1 MNMDS
6 ITEFERY
13 YNILDSQPLPP
24 KIPKRGHGEG
34 SITKKGDK
42 WFGRVTV
49 GKSAD
54 GKQIRKRV
62 SAKTKSELMAKMRDA
77 VANFKPEEYKPL
89 DRSPTLSKW
98 LLTYIRTYKGN
109 SAPATLKRYKSL
121 ILAFDGSEMASKKL
135 NSITPLELQEFINA
149 NFNSYEVTKKAIG
162 IIKEAFAVAVNVEAC
177 TKNPALFLVNAKEKP
192 SAKHKDQAKAFTLA
206 EEKRFISYIKDN
218 KYRILYLIILYAG
231 LRRGEVCALQGKDID
246 LHSRTIFVR
255 SSARR
260 AIDGGYEQGKTKT
273 ENAVRSVPI
282 SPTLFEI
289 LKNEDLPQGYL
300 VNALDGGM
308 LNPDI
313 LTSDFAEIMKNMCIA
328 HTLYHLRHTFGTRLH
343 SKGVDDKVIALWM
356 GHSSEKV
363 TQEYYIHA
371 TPDMINQAMSK
382 L

>member
-1 MNMDS
+1 MDN

-13 YNILDSQPLPP
+13 YNILDTQPLPL

-34 SITKKGDK
+34 SISKRGDK
-42 WFGRVTV
+42 WIGRVTV

-54 GKQIRKRV
+54 GKQIRKQV
-62 SAKTKSELMAKMRDA
+62 TAKTKSELMAKMRDA

-89 DRSPTLSKW
+89 DRSPTLSRW
-98 LLTYIRTYKGN
+98 LQTYLLTYKSN
-109 SAPATLKRYKSL
+109 SAPATIRRYKSL
-121 ILAFDGSEMASKKL
+121 ISAFDSSEMATKKL
-135 NSITPLELQEFINA
+135 NSITPLELQEFVNV
-149 NFNSYEVTKKAIG
+149 NFNSYEVTKKVIG
-162 IIKEAFAVAVNVEAC
+162 FVKEAFAVAVNVEAC

-192 SAKHKDQAKAFTLA
+192 SAKHKDQAKAFTVS
-206 EEKRFISYIKDN
+206 EEKRLIAYIKDN
-218 KYRILYLIILYAG
+218 KYRLLYLIILYAG

-246 LHSRTIFVR
+246 LHSRTIFVG

-282 SPTLFEI
+282 SPTLFDI
-289 LKNEDLPQGYL
+289 LKNENLPQGYL

-308 LNPDI
+308 LNPDV
-313 LTSDFAEIMKNMCIA
+313 LTRFFAELMDKLKMK

-343 SKGVDDKVIALWM
+343 EKGIDDKIIALWM

-363 TQEYYIHA
+363 TQEHYIHA
-371 TPDMINQAMSK
+371 TPDMINQAMAK